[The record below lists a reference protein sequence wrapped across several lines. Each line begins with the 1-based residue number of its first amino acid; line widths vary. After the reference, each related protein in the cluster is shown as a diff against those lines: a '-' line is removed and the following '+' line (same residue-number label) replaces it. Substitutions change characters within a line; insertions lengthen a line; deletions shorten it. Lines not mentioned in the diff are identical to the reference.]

1 MGHARAQNAAPKS
14 GAQQDTTRLKVLGLV
29 AACLL
34 ALPAYADEVTEAT
47 SVPPDGGTA
56 RQRAQFPDQT
66 APDAVRHMA
75 DWVVNSGDNG
85 IRSFVIVDKP
95 DAKVFVFDRN
105 GKVLGSAWALV
116 GLSKGDDSI
125 PGIGTMP
132 LTAIT
137 PDMRTTPAG
146 RFVAGLG
153 HDLGKLDVLWV
164 DWPRVARKE
173 R

>member
-1 MGHARAQNAAPKS
+1 V
-14 GAQQDTTRLKVLGLV
+14 QQITTRLKVLGLV

-34 ALPAYADEVTEAT
+34 ALPAYADEAA
-47 SVPPDGGTA
+47 SAPPDGGA
-56 RQRAQFPDQT
+56 VRQRAQFPDQT

-75 DWVVNSGDNG
+75 DWVVDSSNNG

-137 PDMRTTPAG
+137 PEMR
-146 RFVAGLG
+146 
-153 HDLGKLDVLWV
+153 
-164 DWPRVARKE
+164 
-173 R
+173 